1 MTVIFPWPAA
11 VGLTGDSPWPA
22 GYNLAGILPPIM
34 RIRIALFAVLFGLSF
49 TSLQAA
55 GAGKV
60 SKAKLAALEAADTA
74 RVEAMKSG
82 NREALGRV
90 LADELHYAHSTG
102 DVDTKASLIDKL
114 TSGKTKYE
122 SLDYEKR
129 EFSFPATGMA
139 LMTGRVH
146 IKAIAGGNVNDAVLS
161 YLAVWRLEKGQWR
174 FLAWQSA
181 RISPKQ

>member
-1 MTVIFPWPAA
+1 
-11 VGLTGDSPWPA
+11 
-22 GYNLAGILPPIM
+22 M
-34 RIRIALFAVLFGLSF
+34 RIFVALFAALVGLSF
-49 TSLQAA
+49 TSLHAA
-55 GAGKV
+55 GTAEV
-60 SKAKLAALEAADTA
+60 SKAKLAALEAADNA
-74 RVEAMKSG
+74 RVQAMKSG
-82 NREALGRV
+82 DRDGLGRA

-102 DVDTKASLIDKL
+102 DVDTKTSLIDKL

-129 EFSFPATGMA
+129 EFSFPTSGLA

-146 IKAIAGGNVNDAVLS
+146 IRAIAGGNVNDSVLS

-181 RISPKQ
+181 RIPPKQ